1 MIDVSRISSKGQVT
15 IPVEI
20 RKTLNLKEGSK
31 VAFITDENNRVYIV
45 NSALLALKDAQVA
58 FSGVA
63 NQAGLKDESEVPGF
77 INDALNEG

>member
-31 VAFITDENNRVYIV
+31 VAFITDENNKVYIV
-45 NSALLALKDAQVA
+45 NSALLALKEAQVA

-63 NQAGLKDESEVPGF
+63 NQMGLKDENEVPGF